1 MAKGATQRQDPPLP
15 QPAHSAASGGTP
27 LFRLASDFLPAGDQ
41 PQAIQTLVAGLAT
54 GERSQVL
61 LGVTGSGKTFTMAQV
76 VAGSNRPALVMAPNK
91 TLAAQLY
98 NEFKAL
104 FPDNAV
110 EYFVSYYDYYQP
122 EAYIP
127 QSDTYIEK
135 DSAINE
141 AIDTMRH
148 SATRSLLTRSDVLIV
163 ASVSCI
169 YGLGS
174 PDEYRSM
181 DLLLRTGEEHPLEEV
196 QRRLVAMLY
205 ERNEMSF
212 HRGTFR
218 VRGDSLEIYPA
229 YEDERALRIEFFG
242 DQVEAIRVI
251 DPLRGVALESMAEV
265 TIFPGSH
272 FVTSKERLQVA
283 IRSIK
288 EELALRLA
296 ELGAAGRLVEAQR
309 LEQRTDFDLEMMSEL
324 GYCNGIENYSRHLTG
339 RAPGEPPPTL
349 LDYFPP
355 EFVLFIDES
364 HITVPQIGGMYR
376 GDRSRK
382 ETLVEFGF
390 RLPSALDNRP
400 LRFAEFDD
408 RIHQVIFVSATPGDY
423 ELQQAQGRV
432 VQQIIRP
439 TGLLDPVIEVR
450 PADAQVDDLLEE
462 IRLRAERGEAVLVT
476 TLTKRMAEDL
486 TEYYSGLG
494 VAVRYLH
501 SDIKTLERMEL
512 IRDLRKKEY
521 QVLVGINL
529 LREGLDIPE
538 VSLVAVMDADKEGF
552 LRSHRSLIQT
562 CGRAARNV
570 GGTVILYANRITNS
584 MALTMEETGRRRA
597 LQAEF
602 NEAHGIT
609 PATIRSSIK
618 EIGDT
623 IYEQDYVT
631 VDLATAEAGVEY
643 HTLAELRRLIKT
655 LTVDMRAAA
664 AELAFEEAAEIRDRI
679 KKLKEQELQWL

>member
-1 MAKGATQRQDPPLP
+1 MSSVARAADPCPK
-15 QPAHSAASGGTP
+15 PAGTELNTSP
-27 LFRLASDFLPAGDQ
+27 PALFDLVSDFLPAGDQ
-41 PQAIQTLVAGLAT
+41 PDAIDALVAGLEA
-54 GERSQVL
+54 GAHSQVL
-61 LGVTGSGKTFTMAQV
+61 LGVTGSGKTFTMAHV
-76 VAGSNRPALVMAPNK
+76 IARTNRPALIMAPNK

-98 NEFKAL
+98 SEFKDL
-104 FPDNAV
+104 FPHNAV

-135 DSAINE
+135 DSAIND

-148 SATRSLLTRSDVLIV
+148 SATRSLLTRHDVIIV

-174 PDEYRSM
+174 PEEYQSM
-181 DLLLRTGEEHPLEEV
+181 DLGLKVDEEHPLEEV

-218 VRGDSLEIYPA
+218 VRGDVLEIFPA

-242 DQVEAIRVI
+242 DTVEAIRMI
-251 DPLRGVALESMAEV
+251 DPLRGTALASMDEV

-283 IRSIK
+283 IENIK
-288 EELALRLA
+288 QELKERLD
-296 ELGAAGRLVEAQR
+296 ELTQANRLVEAQR
-309 LEQRTDFDLEMMSEL
+309 LEQRTDFDLEMMAEL

-339 RAPGEPPPTL
+339 RLPGEPPPTL
-349 LDYFPP
+349 LDYFPTD
-355 EFVLFIDES
+355 FLLFADES

-382 ETLVEFGF
+382 ETLVDFGF

-400 LRFAEFDD
+400 LRFDEFEP
-408 RIHQVIFVSATPGDY
+408 RIHQAIFVSATPGDY
-423 ELQQAQGRV
+423 EVKQAQGRI

-439 TGLLDPVIEVR
+439 TGLLDPIIEVR
-450 PADAQVDDLLEE
+450 PADTQVDDLLEE
-462 IRLRAERGEAVLVT
+462 IRVRAERQEAVLVT

-486 TEYYSGLG
+486 TEYYEKLG

-501 SDIKTLERMEL
+501 SDIKTLDRIDL
-512 IRDLRKKEY
+512 IRDLRRREF

-538 VSLVAVMDADKEGF
+538 VSLVAVLDADKEGF

-562 CGRAARNV
+562 CGRAARNSA
-570 GGTVILYANRITNS
+570 GTVILYANTITGS
-584 MALTMEETGRRRA
+584 MERTIEETNRRRTI
-597 LQAEF
+597 QAEF
-602 NEAHGIT
+602 NARHGIT
-609 PATIRSSIK
+609 PTTILSTIKDITATVY
-618 EIGDT
+618 G
-623 IYEQDYVT
+623 QDAG
-631 VDLATAEAGVEY
+631 LAALSTAEAEGEY
-643 HTLAELRRLIKT
+643 HSLADLRQAIKT
-655 LTVDMRAAA
+655 LTAEMREAA
-664 AELAFEEAAEIRDRI
+664 AELAFEEAAMLRDRI